1 MLKKKIKLYLKVCIF
16 INIVYH
22 LEEIN
27 YFNTAGF
34 RLKRLFLNLLYFLCL
49 NSLPGLL
56 IYFVNKKYADD
67 DIIVSIGATNTIINL
82 TLWPFVL
89 GFSSVIEI
97 LGSQA
102 YGSNKFYLLGCYINR
117 TRVLAYIIFLFITII
132 IIFLEGFYYQM
143 MGFDQ
148 KITKNIKLIMIFR
161 ILASFFDL
169 EYNIMIRYLQ
179 ITGNS
184 LVGMILC
191 FSTFCSFPFYCYL
204 FINFADLHCIGIGL
218 SYLCLS
224 TTNLIPLWI
233 YILWA
238 KPNEDSIFFFN
249 KHSFEGLSKILQLSL
264 ILFLIMIL
272 DLLNTEIMML
282 FANNYDKS
290 SYVSFILAISL
301 YYFFNSLHLSYN
313 VISCVIISYYVGKND
328 VESVRKMIF
337 YLFIDAT
344 IIGLIIF
351 LFSILLRNEIA
362 SLLTSDQK
370 IISNVGSLLVFFFM
384 INVVENFMAILVS
397 TMKSI
402 QRLLMSVLLEI
413 ILIII
418 YIIVVYLLGKY
429 TDLGI
434 KTIPISNFIL
444 NFLSIILY
452 GSILKLINWKKD
464 FTENKEELE
473 MDEIGVED
481 DKKDK

>member
-1 MLKKKIKLYLKVCIF
+1 M
-16 INIVYH
+16 
-22 LEEIN
+22 
-27 YFNTAGF
+27 
-34 RLKRLFLNLLYFLCL
+34 
-49 NSLPGLL
+49 
-56 IYFVNKKYADD
+56 
-67 DIIVSIGATNTIINL
+67 
-82 TLWPFVL
+82 
-89 GFSSVIEI
+89 
-97 LGSQA
+97 
-102 YGSNKFYLLGCYINR
+102 
-117 TRVLAYIIFLFITII
+117 
-132 IIFLEGFYYQM
+132 
-143 MGFDQ
+143 
-148 KITKNIKLIMIFR
+148 
-161 ILASFFDL
+161 
-169 EYNIMIRYLQ
+169 
-179 ITGNS
+179 
-184 LVGMILC
+184 
-191 FSTFCSFPFYCYL
+191 
-204 FINFADLHCIGIGL
+204 
-218 SYLCLS
+218 
-224 TTNLIPLWI
+224 I